1 VHEVA
6 RWLRRDLHQ
15 LLLGGA
21 MVLVL
26 VPIVDMPLDM
36 VGRGALAEAG
46 NTTLMFLLAAGLRR
60 ISRVPSLPRPT
71 ARFWRSTAWAMAC
84 FAVATAVDLG
94 SLLSHLTIGT
104 EDTRLAVE
112 LIYPI
117 AAVLTIVAMFEY
129 PSTAQTWLQ
138 RVTVGMDVGIVL
150 LGGVAFIWYFSVSRD
165 WRPQLG
171 PGALLA
177 IVIQPALSLVAG
189 FAMLKIA
196 YVGARV
202 ISRPALVAYAIS
214 TAISIVAGMLP
225 NTGAMA
231 VVVADGT
238 MLSPFVAL
246 VGTSLQYRFSATPAP
261 PRPPVASRAG
271 PRPGRRRAFSILPF
285 TASLAAFGL
294 LVIALEPVLS
304 WRSWGVLG
312 AIGALLCLVNGRQYL
327 ALRQNNRLLARN
339 DELASRLRQQA
350 WFDDLTGLP
359 NRAHYRERIEQLVG
373 RCVRGETRAALL
385 LVDLDDFKTVNDT
398 LGHGA
403 GDDLLRE
410 VASRLVEQ
418 VRPGDVV
425 YRLGGDEFVVIAEN
439 IDETAAGHLASRLL
453 DTVTAPVH
461 IGEHTATVGMSI
473 GISLTDHDQTDAV
486 ELLRTADVAMY
497 KAKAAGKASWHLLPH
512 PAPGGHLTVERSR
525 RIAAVSRS
533 GVLPRRRR

>member
-1 VHEVA
+1 
-6 RWLRRDLHQ
+6 
-15 LLLGGA
+15 
-21 MVLVL
+21 
-26 VPIVDMPLDM
+26 M

-104 EDTRLAVE
+104 EDTRLAVN

-171 PGALLA
+171 PAALLA

-214 TAISIVAGMLP
+214 TAISIVGGMLP

-231 VVVADGT
+231 VLVADGA

-246 VGTSLQYRFSATPAP
+246 VGTRLQYRFSAAP
-261 PRPPVASRAG
+261 VRPSPPVASRAG

-312 AIGALLCLVNGRQYL
+312 TIGALLCLVNGRQYL

-339 DELASRLRQQA
+339 DELASQLRQQA

-359 NRAHYRERIEQLVG
+359 NRAQYRERIEQLVG

-385 LVDLDDFKTVNDT
+385 LVDLDDFKAVNDT

-410 VASRLVEQ
+410 VASRLVQQ
-418 VRPGDVV
+418 VRPGDAV

-439 IDETAAGHLASRLL
+439 IDETAAGQLARRLL
-453 DTVTAPVH
+453 DTVTAPVQ

-512 PAPGGHLTVERSR
+512 PASGGHTTVDVGR
-525 RIAAVSRS
+525 RVAVVSRS